1 MSLTTPFWKPST
13 PLASYTPLSF
23 WQLAACIP
31 HGYLVP
37 AVCTPWTFYRH
48 LSWEFTPSLCVFTSY
63 PGSYLLWLQASVS
76 SLIMLLGSQG
86 TLATSSGLL
95 STGAQLLGHVL
106 FHPCGQPHFS
116 HPISA
121 SVLVSQS
128 CQTLCDPM
136 DYSSPGSPVHGILQ
150 ARILEWVVILFS
162 RGSSQPRKWSCSAGR
177 FFTVWATREAL
188 FLLIHLLFFQV
199 LRTEN
204 WELSLSF
211 LSCIS
216 FEMSPGFNS
225 FLFILG
231 PRITLIQPWYL
242 DFC

>member
-1 MSLTTPFWKPST
+1 MWGRSNHIAHSASPPGLLWPPPSCWDQSPFSPWVRQVASFLCLSEHLMSLTTPFWKPCT
-13 PLASYTPLSF
+13 PLASCTPLSF

-31 HGYLVP
+31 HRYLVP

-63 PGSYLLWLQASVS
+63 PGSCLLWLQASVS

-128 CQTLCDPM
+128 CQTL
-136 DYSSPGSPVHGILQ
+136 
-150 ARILEWVVILFS
+150 
-162 RGSSQPRKWSCSAGR
+162 QP
-177 FFTVWATREAL
+177 
-188 FLLIHLLFFQV
+188 Q
-199 LRTEN
+199 
-204 WELSLSF
+204 EL
-211 LSCIS
+211 
-216 FEMSPGFNS
+216 
-225 FLFILG
+225 
-231 PRITLIQPWYL
+231 
-242 DFC
+242 